1 MNDEGERVLDR
12 LFALARQAGRDSLPP
27 DGGFEARV
35 LARIRDERERKD
47 AWAVWAWRL
56 APLFL
61 VIALFLG
68 AWDYAA
74 LNVPTADLHSA
85 ITGGGEQEQFARLWT
100 GE

>member
-1 MNDEGERVLDR
+1 MNDEEERGLER
-12 LFALARQAGRDSLPP
+12 LFALARQAGSEPLQ

-35 LARIRDERERKD
+35 LARIREERERKE

-61 VIALFLG
+61 VVTLFLG

-74 LNVPTADLHSA
+74 LNVPQPDLRSA
-85 ITGGGEQEQFARLWT
+85 ITAGGGQEQFARLWT